1 MINATGTPLESF
13 KYDEDGNLSKDA
25 VTAAFK
31 EMKVILG
38 EQLMDNLH
46 CILFPGESELLGQS
60 KFEEVFEPFKNDT
73 LENGNDQD
81 LGIADGLI
89 HSETFNKF
97 IEQDLGLDS
106 EDLATLRGLCGYT
119 DPDQEVNISDMIPEK
134 LLERKK
140 GIR

>member
-1 MINATGTPLESF
+1 
-13 KYDEDGNLSKDA
+13 
-25 VTAAFK
+25 
-31 EMKVILG
+31 MKVILG

-46 CILFPGESELLGQS
+46 CILFPGESDTIS
-60 KFEEVFEPFKNDT
+60 HSDFEQIFEPFKNDT

-81 LGIADGLI
+81 LGLGDGLI
-89 HSETFNKF
+89 HSETFNKL

-119 DPDQEVNISDMIPEK
+119 DSDQEVNIRDMIPEK

-140 GIR
+140 SIRQLILDRII